1 MRIGPLATPL
11 LGGLLA
17 VAMGCSSEPAANTG
31 RGGPMNP
38 EDRVIPVVV
47 VQPEERSLEDTF
59 LEREATI
66 FPFRTTT
73 LSAQQEGLLIRL
85 PPESG
90 DLVHEGDEIAE
101 IDGTDYRLRL
111 AELEADFL
119 KLEATLGERR
129 QAWGRAKELYRRN
142 VVSVGERDERKLELD
157 RAKAE
162 LAGARARVERAET
175 DLLGL
180 LVRAPF
186 SGVISALHTQ
196 VGTYLKRGDA
206 IAELKQ
212 IDWVAAVC
220 TVNERDLRHVHEGAT
235 ARVTFAAFPG
245 RVFDGLVWKIVPDAV
260 VASRSFPVKILL
272 QNSRA
277 ELKPGMSA
285 RVAFVRNLDH
295 ALLVPKDA
303 VMEDGGETVVWTII
317 DGKAERRVVETGSA
331 VEDRWQIR
339 SGLAPGERVVV
350 TGNESLRPGSAVEVV
365 ELPPPGP
372 PTLPAAK
379 TRRPS
384 VPGS

>member
-17 VAMGCSSEPAANTG
+17 VAMGCSSEPAANTA

-38 EDRVIPVVV
+38 ENRVIPVVL
-47 VQPEERSLEDTF
+47 VQPEERSLEDTL
-59 LEREATI
+59 LERDATLY
-66 FPFRTTT
+66 PFRTTT

-85 PPESG
+85 VPEWG
-90 DLVHEGDEIAE
+90 DVVHEGDEIAV

-111 AELEADFL
+111 AELKADFL
-119 KLEATLGERR
+119 KGEATLGERR
-129 QAWGRAKELYRRN
+129 QAWGRAKELYRRSI
-142 VVSVGERDERKLELD
+142 VSVGERDERKLELD

-162 LAGARARVERAET
+162 LAGARARVQRAET

-180 LVRAPF
+180 RVRAPF
-186 SGVISALHTQ
+186 SGVISALHTE

-206 IAELKQ
+206 IVELKQ
-212 IDWVAAVC
+212 IDWLAAIC

-235 ARVTFAAFPG
+235 ARVTSAAFPG
-245 RVFDGLVWKIVPDAV
+245 RVFDGLIWKIIPDAV

-272 QNSRA
+272 QNSGI

-285 RVAFVRNLDH
+285 RVAFVRHLDR

-303 VMEDGGETVVWTII
+303 VMEDGDETVVWTVA
-317 DGKAERRVVETGSA
+317 DGKAERRVVEIGSA
-331 VEDRWQIR
+331 VDDLWQIR
-339 SGLAPGERVVV
+339 SGLEPEERIVV